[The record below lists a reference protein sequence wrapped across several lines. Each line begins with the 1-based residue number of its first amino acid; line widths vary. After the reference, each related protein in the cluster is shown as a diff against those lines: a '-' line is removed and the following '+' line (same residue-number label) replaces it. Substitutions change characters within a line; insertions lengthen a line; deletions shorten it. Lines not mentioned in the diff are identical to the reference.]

1 MGEEKPQAYL
11 RVGMVRYSVKR
22 RQAVNRVSKRDG
34 RSKIRGINGR
44 SKFLYLLAGI
54 SAEQKTS
61 EWKSM
66 GFLLTPSPTLPN
78 VSRDPSGYL
87 GRSEKRSL
95 NQHLT

>member
-1 MGEEKPQAYL
+1 MREQKPQAYL
-11 RVGMVRYSVKR
+11 RAGMVRYSVKR

-44 SKFLYLLAGI
+44 SKFLYLRAGI

-66 GFLLTPSPTLPN
+66 GFLLTPSSTLPN
-78 VSRDPSGYL
+78 VSRDPSSPF
-87 GRSEKRSL
+87 GRFVKRSL
-95 NQHLT
+95 TNI